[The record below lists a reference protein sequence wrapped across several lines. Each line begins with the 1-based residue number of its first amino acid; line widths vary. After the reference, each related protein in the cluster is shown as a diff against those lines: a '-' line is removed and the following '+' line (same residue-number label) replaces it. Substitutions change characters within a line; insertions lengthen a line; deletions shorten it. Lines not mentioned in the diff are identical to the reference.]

1 MKTFLDH
8 LAEKIKA
15 DHGNDI
21 GNLAIVLPT
30 RRGALFLKES
40 LAETYQQTLWAP
52 TMLSIQDFVRSLT
65 AWQFPEQLALNFELY
80 RVYKK
85 HMLARH
91 PEYSEPFERFYA
103 WGEMLLKDFDEVDK
117 YLVDATGLFTNISDL
132 RRIEIEFGM
141 AKEDVEALLRFWES
155 VHGLEGTEDE
165 EAISPVKKTFLDIW
179 EILGDVYTDFR
190 EQLQSKGLA
199 YDGLA
204 YREVVEALT
213 EKSLELP
220 YKQVIF
226 AGFNALSFAEQE
238 MIRLLMDQGKAQ
250 IVWDVDSSYYPEKIL
265 KGKPNWQF
273 GAISEEAGKFIRK
286 LHPAW
291 KDKGS
296 SLVMHHMVK
305 EEKEISLTGVPLQ
318 TAQARL
324 LGQLLS
330 DLPADPAELR
340 KHAIILA
347 DENLL
352 FPVLYSLPESA
363 ELLNITMGFPLK
375 QSHVYHLLFSVT
387 GLIRNQL
394 PETKGVRHF
403 AHADVLQVLN
413 SPYVKALAPALS
425 EKLQRDIQKQNL
437 MFVPLSF
444 LEHPKAPGLFRHIFI
459 PPATLKEAIVYFDE
473 LFDLLLQD
481 AQAREAHL
489 ETEYIFQFFTLFN
502 RFKDVLDEFQEPLTL
517 RGFSDIL
524 REAIRKGRIP
534 FEGEPLIGLQ
544 LMGILE
550 SRTLDF
556 ENVYLLGANEGS
568 LPDTSSGN
576 SFIPYHLRKGFRM
589 PTYEEK
595 DAIFSYHFF
604 RLIQRAKH
612 VHLIYNSNSV
622 DGNSS
627 QEMSRYLQQL
637 RLYKELFPKM
647 NLVEKQYQIP
657 APFSKQ
663 PEISISKGKDIAEK
677 INQKYLGESTRFLS
691 ATALTTFLACP
702 IKFYFK
708 YIAGIKELESLE
720 ESMEAGT
727 FGTVLHSS
735 MEYLYQPF
743 IGKTVLEDD
752 IKEMKPKLEQAMK
765 TAFQEQN
772 IPWDLQLQ
780 GKNFLYR
787 EVIKKL
793 CLDILT
799 QDAATAPFVIKYLE
813 DNETFHT
820 QMAIGQD
827 SVNLNGLFDR
837 VDQMADSGQIRIVDY
852 KTGRVDFGNKSH
864 SALDVFA
871 EENWDKTQWMGIK
884 EAFQGYFYT
893 WLYSQKF
900 STEKITMGYYTA
912 RKLQK
917 GLVYLN
923 QGEPIPA
930 DQLQVFGEELQKLI
944 TRIFESDFPQT
955 SQESR
960 CGYCAYKEICGRG

>member
-1 MKTFLDH
+1 MKTFLDE
-8 LAEKIKA
+8 LAKKIQA

-40 LAETYQQTLWAP
+40 LAETYQQTLWSP

-65 AWQFPEQLALNFELY
+65 TWQFPEQLALNFELY
-80 RVYKK
+80 QVYKK

-91 PEYSEPFERFYA
+91 PGYSEPFERFYA

-117 YLVDATGLFTNISDL
+117 YLVDADSLFTNIRDL
-132 RRIEIEFGM
+132 RRIEMDFGM
-141 AKEDVEALLRFWES
+141 AEEDVKALLRFWES
-155 VHGLEGTEDE
+155 VHGLEATEDE

-179 EILGDVYTDFR
+179 EILGDVHKDFTK
-190 EQLQSKGLA
+190 QLQAKGLA

-204 YREVVEALT
+204 YREVVEALQAKT
-213 EKSLELP
+213 LDIP
-220 YKQVIF
+220 FKQVIF
-226 AGFNALSFAEQE
+226 AGFNALSYAEQE
-238 MIRLLMDQGKAQ
+238 MIRLLLDQEKAQ
-250 IVWDVDSSYYPEKIL
+250 IIWDVDSSYYPEKIL
-265 KGKPNWQF
+265 RGKPNWQY

-291 KDKGS
+291 EAKGS
-296 SLVMHHMVK
+296 SLVMHHMIE
-305 EEKEISLTGVPLQ
+305 EEKEVTMTGLPLQ

-324 LGQLLS
+324 LGQLLA

-352 FPVLYSLPESA
+352 FPVLYSLPESV

-375 QSHVYHLLFSVT
+375 QSHVYHLLFSLT

-394 PETKGVRHF
+394 PVTNGIQHF

-413 SPYVKALAPALS
+413 SPYVKAISPTLS
-425 EKLQRDIQKQNL
+425 EKLQREIQKTNL
-437 MFVPLSF
+437 LFVPLGF
-444 LEHPKAPGLFRHIFI
+444 LDQSEAPALFRHIFRPPGNLEATI
-459 PPATLKEAIVYFDE
+459 PYFDE
-473 LFDLLLQD
+473 LFDLLQQD
-481 AQAREAHL
+481 SQAREAHL

-502 RFKDVLDEFQEPLTL
+502 RFKDILAQFKEPLTL
-517 RGFSDIL
+517 RGFADIL

-556 ENVYLLGANEGS
+556 EHVYLLGANEGS

-595 DAIFSYHFF
+595 DAIFAYHFF

-612 VHLIYNSNSV
+612 VHLIYNSNSI
-622 DGNSS
+622 DGNISH
-627 QEMSRYLQQL
+627 EMSRYLQQL
-637 RLYKELFPKM
+637 KLYKDLFPKL
-647 NLVEKQYQIP
+647 NLVEKHYQIP

-663 PEISISKGKDIAEK
+663 PEITVQRGNDLARK
-677 INQKYLGESTRFLS
+677 IEEKYLGDSSRFIS

-708 YIAGIKELESLE
+708 YLADIKELESLE

-727 FGTVLHSS
+727 FGTVMHSS

-743 IGKTVLEDD
+743 IGKIVQADD
-752 IKEMKPKLEQAMK
+752 IKEMKPKLDQAMK
-765 TAFQEQN
+765 QAFQEQN

-787 EVIKKL
+787 EVIQKL
-793 CLDILT
+793 CLDILD
-799 QDAATAPFVIKYLE
+799 QDEATAPYEIKYLE
-813 DNETFHT
+813 DNKTFHT
-820 QMAIGQD
+820 QMAIGYQA
-827 SVNLNGLFDR
+827 VNLNGLFDR
-837 VDQMADSGQIRIVDY
+837 VDQMADSGHIRIVDY
-852 KTGRVDFGNKSH
+852 KTGRVEFGSNTY
-864 SALDVFA
+864 SAMDVFSP
-871 EENWDKTQWMGIK
+871 ENWDKSQGMGIK
-884 EAFQGYFYT
+884 EAFQGYLYT
-893 WLYSQKF
+893 WLYSRKF
-900 STEKITMGYYTA
+900 PDAQVTMGYYTA
-912 RKLQK
+912 RKLHN
-917 GLVYLN
+917 GLVFLN
-923 QGEPIPA
+923 QGEPISA

-944 TRIFESDFPQT
+944 TRIFTSDFPQT
-955 SQESR
+955 SQEVR
-960 CGYCAYKEICGRG
+960 CGYCAYREICGRG